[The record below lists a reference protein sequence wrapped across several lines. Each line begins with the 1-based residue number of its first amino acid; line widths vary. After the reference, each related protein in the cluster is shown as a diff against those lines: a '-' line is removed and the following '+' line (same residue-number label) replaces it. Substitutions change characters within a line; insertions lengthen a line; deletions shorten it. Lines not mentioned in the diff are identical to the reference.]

1 MSVCEC
7 VYTNV
12 YIVDI
17 FRQER
22 KIQKV
27 SDMETGIVRTRRTNM
42 YCKLVGFS
50 VPVSRSLLVSFATV
64 CVHVCLYCC
73 VYVSV
78 CESRLRCVIACS
90 YFYLRLRHGDC
101 SVQFLDL
108 MISFLLL
115 PLLLHLDFLLH
126 HHHHLCFFS
135 WERIQI

>member
-1 MSVCEC
+1 MHAFVCVCVC

-12 YIVDI
+12 YIVVI

-64 CVHVCLYCC
+64 CVHVSLYLS
-73 VYVSV
+73 VYV
-78 CESRLRCVIACS
+78 CV
-90 YFYLRLRHGDC
+90 
-101 SVQFLDL
+101 
-108 MISFLLL
+108 
-115 PLLLHLDFLLH
+115 
-126 HHHHLCFFS
+126 
-135 WERIQI
+135 

>member
-1 MSVCEC
+1 MSVYACICVCVC

-12 YIVDI
+12 YIVVI

-64 CVHVCLYCC
+64 CVHVSLYLS
-73 VYVSV
+73 VYVCV
-78 CESRLRCVIACS
+78 CV
-90 YFYLRLRHGDC
+90 
-101 SVQFLDL
+101 
-108 MISFLLL
+108 
-115 PLLLHLDFLLH
+115 
-126 HHHHLCFFS
+126 
-135 WERIQI
+135 

>member
-73 VYVSV
+73 V
-78 CESRLRCVIACS
+78 CECV
-90 YFYLRLRHGDC
+90 
-101 SVQFLDL
+101 
-108 MISFLLL
+108 
-115 PLLLHLDFLLH
+115 
-126 HHHHLCFFS
+126 
-135 WERIQI
+135 